1 MNSYLKLAVLY
12 KIKTYIYEEYLTMV
26 KEFLGLVDILWLK
39 VNELNKLELCLFDI
53 LDTLQ
58 FIC

>member
-1 MNSYLKLAVLY
+1 MNSCLKLTVLY
-12 KIKTYIYEEYLTMV
+12 KIEPYIYEEYLTTV
-26 KEFLGLVDILWLK
+26 KEFLGLVDIFWLK
-39 VNELNKLELCLFDI
+39 VKELNKWELGLFDI

>member
-1 MNSYLKLAVLY
+1 MNSYLKLTVLY
-12 KIKTYIYEEYLTMV
+12 KIEPYIYEEYLTTV
-26 KEFLGLVDILWLK
+26 KEFLGLVDIFWLK
-39 VNELNKLELCLFDI
+39 VKELNKWELGLFDI

>member
-1 MNSYLKLAVLY
+1 MNSYLKLTVLY
-12 KIKTYIYEEYLTMV
+12 KIEPYIYEEYLTTV

-39 VNELNKLELCLFDI
+39 VKELNKWELGLFDI

>member
-1 MNSYLKLAVLY
+1 MNSCLKLTVLY
-12 KIKTYIYEEYLTMV
+12 EIEPYIYEEYLTTV
-26 KEFLGLVDILWLK
+26 KEFLGFVDILWLK
-39 VNELNKLELCLFDI
+39 VKELNKRELCLFDI